1 MARTAAKR
9 PVHDSLLNVDLPQLL
24 ITRLWIARLGEGD
37 VQGWWRTSGIL
48 GSDGAFVGPRVLP
61 MTHPT
66 ARARI
71 AFAVATHTCG
81 ERYPAP
87 HARHLFHLDPEIE
100 DRLDAL
106 LIAKLEDTSFWKGVI
121 SKLEAVNASSDP
133 ATILSDVGVITD
145 EDSKHVA
152 RLRLGPDSRSVPIA
166 PASSPDETVRRLA
179 AGFLRSS
186 KGELTV
192 PYLAA

>member
-1 MARTAAKR
+1 MARTAERR
-9 PVHDSLLNVDLPQLL
+9 PIHDSLSNVDLSQLL

-37 VQGWWRTSGIL
+37 VQAWWRTSGIL
-48 GSDGAFVGPRVLP
+48 GPDGAFVGPRVLP

-71 AFAVATHTCG
+71 VFAVAAHSCG
-81 ERYPAP
+81 ERYPDLD
-87 HARHLFHLDPEIE
+87 ARHLFRLDPEIE

-106 LIAKLEDTSFWKGVI
+106 LIAKLEDTNFWKGLI
-121 SKLEAVNASSDP
+121 NKLEAVNVSTDP
-133 ATILSDVGVITD
+133 TTLLTDVGVITD
-145 EDSKHVA
+145 MDSKYVE

-166 PASSPDETVRRLA
+166 PAGSPDETVRRLA
-179 AGFLRSS
+179 VGFLRSS